1 VISPGGFKQRLN
13 LKNGTSAAAI
23 AVLAEKESVREMP
36 KLIKVK
42 IEVPMASSHLHVV
55 EATARA

>member
-1 VISPGGFKQRLN
+1 MISPGGFKQRLN
-13 LKNGTSAAAI
+13 LKNGTTAAV
-23 AVLAEKESVREMP
+23 AVLAKKESVREMP

-42 IEVPMASSHLHVV
+42 IEVPMASSRLHVV

>member
-1 VISPGGFKQRLN
+1 MISPGGFKQRLS
-13 LKNGTSAAAI
+13 LKNRTSSAAI
-23 AVLAEKESVREMP
+23 AVLAEESVREMP

-42 IEVPMASSHLHVV
+42 IEGPMASFHLHVV

>member
-13 LKNGTSAAAI
+13 LKNGTSAAV
-23 AVLAEKESVREMP
+23 AVLAKKESVREMP

-42 IEVPMASSHLHVV
+42 IEVPMASSRLHVV